1 MAEITEDE
9 LENLLKDF
17 PSHKNYE
24 KLNRSIQHVSRLAGH
39 CDNMKKFNNRD
50 YDMKNLC
57 KRIAWNL
64 ENLYNILPY
73 RDSKVRCSYFNHWIY
88 NEIRKLL
95 VNESNFKKDESAV
108 FKLLDLG
115 YDMNRSLR
123 GNKCYYD
130 FYDNYDFDEWKEM
143 KDLHD
148 YFKNYTPL
156 KSKNRY
162 DYNKCNIYSKYINYI
177 LRIYDKHKYEC
188 CDSYSPIESHCP
200 KYFKCYEEFNPESLL
215 SLLSCNDTSLGAQV
229 LERVP
234 EEPKFPVEAPERFRS
249 RIQNRS
255 GSSPDTEAR
264 QIRGNGSQNPGIP
277 EITRVKGQ
285 QISTRATLRKQL
297 NASCSEVDDSEDNL
311 GSRNCRRR
319 QTVSAPYQENLRES
333 IRKEVDNTPTVTQSA
348 HLQYTKKEDEKLTT
362 QGGISYELTS
372 SPHRELETTTYS
384 YRPYH
389 SHLKTED
396 SGTFSAYNGG
406 SETYTSGSGRFTSG
420 SGSFTS
426 GIGSYLDGSERY
438 SGGYESY
445 PFESG
450 SYTEMY
456 EFEGDEHTTS
466 GGFSSHFSSILE
478 SLKNNVYTVSIGSVA
493 SVGFLYFFFNY
504 FKSKSKTRRENRRQR
519 MTYNNNF
526 YLDEEE
532 YPELSGYSSNFD
544 YSNPYNRDVHIFY
557 NNA

>member
-1 MAEITEDE
+1 
-9 LENLLKDF
+9 
-17 PSHKNYE
+17 
-24 KLNRSIQHVSRLAGH
+24 
-39 CDNMKKFNNRD
+39 MKKFNNRD

-64 ENLYNILPY
+64 DNLYNILPY
-73 RDSKVRCSYFNHWIY
+73 TDSKVRCSYFNHWIY

-123 GNKCYYD
+123 GN
-130 FYDNYDFDEWKEM
+130 N
-143 KDLHD
+143 
-148 YFKNYTPL
+148 
-156 KSKNRY
+156 KNRY

-215 SLLSCNDTSLGAQV
+215 SVLSCNDTSLGAQV

-372 SPHRELETTTYS
+372 SPH
-384 YRPYH
+384 
-389 SHLKTED
+389 KTED

-504 FKSKSKTRRENRRQR
+504 FKVITKFLLQYKKFTF
-519 MTYNNNF
+519 MK
-526 YLDEEE
+526 YL
-532 YPELSGYSSNFD
+532 LL
-544 YSNPYNRDVHIFY
+544 
-557 NNA
+557 